1 MSFVKKFGAIY
12 KTDLKLLRRDPMLLY
27 SVAMTLV
34 ILLIIRYF
42 KDRIGVYYPLLAL
55 LVLIFIPMIF
65 GMIPGFMMA
74 DEKEDKTI
82 QALQVIPIS
91 SEAFLA
97 YRLTWASIVVAVFTF
112 VAPYILDIEIPQKGI
127 LALMTLFLFEVWI
140 YGLLITVFSESRMQ
154 ALTVSKIIGW
164 FLMLPPVIKLVVVW
178 RNLSTDW
185 SKFTAFLPT
194 YWLYKVFEGIP
205 LNDYSNFP
213 IALAVH
219 LAWLIPLVVL
229 FRKRVL

>member
-1 MSFVKKFGAIY
+1 MSFVRKFLSIY
-12 KTDLKLLRRDPMLLY
+12 KTDLKLLRRDPMLVY

-34 ILLIIRYF
+34 LLLIVRYF
-42 KDRIGVYYPLLAL
+42 KDRIGVYYPTLAL
-55 LVLIFIPMIF
+55 LVMLFIPMIF

-97 YRLTWASIVVAVFTF
+97 YRLTWASVVTVVMTG
-112 VAPYILDIEIPQKGI
+112 VAPTILDIELPRNGL
-127 LALMTLFLFEVWI
+127 LALMALFVLEVWI
-140 YGLLITVFSESRMQ
+140 YGLLITVFAESRMQ
-154 ALTVSKIIGW
+154 ALTVSKVIGW
-164 FLMLPPVIKLVVVW
+164 LLMLPPIIKLVVEW

-194 YWLYKVFEGIP
+194 YWLYKVFKGIT
-205 LNDYSNFP
+205 LNDYGDFP
-213 IALAVH
+213 TAVVVH
-219 LAWLIPLVVL
+219 LAWLVPLVVL
-229 FRKRVL
+229 FKRRVL

>member
-34 ILLIIRYF
+34 FLLIVRYF
-42 KDRIGVYYPLLAL
+42 KDRVGIYYPLLAL
-55 LVLIFIPMIF
+55 LTLIFIPMIF
-65 GMIPGFMMA
+65 SMIPGFMMA

-82 QALQVIPIS
+82 QALKVIPIS

-97 YRLTWASIVVAVFTF
+97 YRLTWASIMTVVLTGVG
-112 VAPYILDIEIPQKGI
+112 PYILDIDLPREGL
-127 LALMTLFLFEVWI
+127 LALMALFVLEVWI
-140 YGLLITVFSESRMQ
+140 FGLLITVFSESRMQ
-154 ALTVSKIIGW
+154 ALTVSKVLGW
-164 FLMLPPVIKLVVVW
+164 FLFLPPLIKLIVVW

-194 YWLYKVFEGIP
+194 YWIYRVFEGIP
-205 LNDYSNFP
+205 ANDYSDFP
-213 IALAVH
+213 IALVVH

>member
-1 MSFVKKFGAIY
+1 MSFVRKFLSIY
-12 KTDLKLLRRDPMLLY
+12 ETDLKLLRRDPMLVY

-34 ILLIIRYF
+34 LLLIVRYF

-55 LVLIFIPMIF
+55 LMMLFIPMIF
-65 GMIPGFMMA
+65 GMVPGFMMA

-97 YRLTWASIVVAVFTF
+97 YRLTWASVVTVVMTGL
-112 VAPYILDIEIPQKGI
+112 APTILDIEISRNGL
-127 LALMTLFLFEVWI
+127 LALMALFVLEVWI

-154 ALTVSKIIGW
+154 ALTVSKVLGW
-164 FLMLPPVIKLVVVW
+164 LLFLPPLIKLIVEW
-178 RNLSTDW
+178 RDLSTDW

-194 YWLYKVFEGIP
+194 YWLYRVFEGIT
-205 LNDYSNFP
+205 LNDYGDFP
-213 IALAVH
+213 TAVVVH
-219 LAWLIPLVVL
+219 LAWLVPLVVL
-229 FRKRVL
+229 FRRRVL

>member
-27 SVAMTLV
+27 SVTMIFV
-34 ILLIIRYF
+34 LLFIVRYF
-42 KDRIGVYYPLLAL
+42 KERVGVYYPLLAL
-55 LVLIFIPMIF
+55 LTLIFIPMIL
-65 GMIPGFMMA
+65 GMMA

-82 QALQVIPIS
+82 QALQVIPVS

-97 YRLTWASIVVAVFTF
+97 YRLTWASITTAVLTA
-112 VAPYILDIEIPQKGI
+112 VSPKILDVELSQRGL
-127 LALMTLFLFEVWI
+127 LALGVLFILEVWI

-164 FLMLPPVIKLVVVW
+164 FLMLPPLIKLVVVW

-185 SKFTAFLPT
+185 SRFTAFLPT
-194 YWLYKVFEGIP
+194 YWLYKGFEGIP
-205 LNDYSNFP
+205 KGDYGDLP
-213 IALAVH
+213 VAIAVH
-219 LAWLIPLVVL
+219 LVWLIPLVVI
-229 FRKRVL
+229 FKRRVL

>member
-34 ILLIIRYF
+34 LLLIIRYF

>member
-34 ILLIIRYF
+34 FLLIVRYF
-42 KDRIGVYYPLLAL
+42 KDRVGIYYPLLAL
-55 LVLIFIPMIF
+55 LTLIFIPMIF

-82 QALQVIPIS
+82 QALKVIPIS

-97 YRLTWASIVVAVFTF
+97 YRLTWASIMTVVLTGVG
-112 VAPYILDIEIPQKGI
+112 PYILDIDLPREGL
-127 LALMTLFLFEVWI
+127 LALMALFVLEVWI
-140 YGLLITVFSESRMQ
+140 FGLLITVFSESRMQ
-154 ALTVSKIIGW
+154 ALTVSKVLGW
-164 FLMLPPVIKLVVVW
+164 FLFLPPLIKLIVVW

-194 YWLYKVFEGIP
+194 YWIYRVFEGIP
-205 LNDYSNFP
+205 ANDYSDFP
-213 IALAVH
+213 IALVVH